1 MALPQYEELVA
12 FSANRTVTLWDTS
25 THSQIP
31 LTLQHPED
39 KCSIAFSPGD
49 QILAI
54 GGGSKITIQNPS
66 AIKVGAMFVAL
77 YRL

>member
-1 MALPQYEELVA
+1 MALPKYEGLVA
-12 FSANRTVTLWDTS
+12 FSANRTVILWDTS

-39 KCSIAFSPGD
+39 KCSTAFSPGD

-54 GGGSKITIQNPS
+54 SGGSKITIQSPS
-66 AIKVGAMFVAL
+66 VIKVSATFVTL
-77 YRL
+77 YCL